1 MNRQKQFGRPF
12 RFPKDFRLQ
21 SSKIRCP
28 RSQQLR
34 GNPNFSLDTAV
45 LKYSITAI
53 GCVNTPKYLFCLI
66 VPLKSVRSFQK
77 YQITFLFLC
86 VMLTRCLF
94 GCFTPKKL
102 SEL

>member
-45 LKYSITAI
+45 LKFSITAI

-66 VPLKSVRSFQK
+66 VPLKSVR
-77 YQITFLFLC
+77 FLWIFVEIFVDIC
-86 VMLTRCLF
+86 GDIC
-94 GCFTPKKL
+94 G
-102 SEL
+102 